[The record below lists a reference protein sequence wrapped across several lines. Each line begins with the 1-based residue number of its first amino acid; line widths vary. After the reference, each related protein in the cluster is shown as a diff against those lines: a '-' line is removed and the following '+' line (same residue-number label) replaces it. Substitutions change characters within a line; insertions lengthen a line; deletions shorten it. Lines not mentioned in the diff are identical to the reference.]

1 MINKKL
7 LKRASAL
14 TAMVMA
20 LSVLVACSSGEKS
33 DANKSETTTAAT
45 EVVAG
50 TSTETATNL
59 EPETEAATEVS
70 ADDSKDYFEWFGINM
85 YRPAEYNVDTSS
97 GHPECWL
104 DDHSGSLTY
113 YTYHDSEIDSV
124 TPESFMEQVYNGV
137 EITYLTK
144 PEMKYGHIHD
154 NQIESEE
161 KVQVNGNDFIRQQ
174 GVYTLSDSSEDR
186 KVAYVAYF
194 GTLEFENFGKQPAAW
209 IAMSHSEDEAVKT
222 KVLEVADKAAENCK
236 PIS

>member
-1 MINKKL
+1 MKKFIAL
-7 LKRASAL
+7 IALVSMLSCAGCAAKENNDQTPAS
-14 TAMVMA
+14 V
-20 LSVLVACSSGEKS
+20 SS
-33 DANKSETTTAAT
+33 TAAT
-45 EVVAG
+45 EAPAA
-50 TSTETATNL
+50 ETTAAS
-59 EPETEAATEVS
+59 TEAAADTVTEAAAEVS
-70 ADDSKDYFEWFGINM
+70 ADNSKDYFEWFGINM
-85 YRPAEYNVDTSS
+85 YRPAEYNVDRSS

-113 YTYHDSEIDSV
+113 YTYHDSAIDSV

-209 IAMSHSEDEAVKT
+209 IAMSHSEDEAVKA
-222 KVLEVADKAAENCK
+222 KVLEVADIAAENCK
-236 PIS
+236 PLF